1 MSERRRVCSLS
12 SVDEQLA
19 LENCSTV
26 SMVVADS
33 LGFPLKELPSWVGWV
48 VAVTLSVGM
57 GVPTL
62 LRTSAM
68 SDVVLAEEAV
78 ARSSTFSIS
87 ETHNI
92 YGINELQQCYSDVF
106 QKYGVR
112 GTSEPVLHSVR

>member
-1 MSERRRVCSLS
+1 MCSLS

>member
-1 MSERRRVCSLS
+1 MCSLS

-33 LGFPLKELPSWVGWV
+33 SGFPLKELPSWVGWV